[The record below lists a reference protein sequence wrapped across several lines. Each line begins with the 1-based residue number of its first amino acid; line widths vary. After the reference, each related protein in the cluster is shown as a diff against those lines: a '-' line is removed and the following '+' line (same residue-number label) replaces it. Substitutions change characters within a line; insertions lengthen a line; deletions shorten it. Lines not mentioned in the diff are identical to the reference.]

1 MHAVFQS
8 SCVRS
13 TCVPSG
19 GGCRTDLWQTVLR
32 AWLMNKALRSYISHK
47 HPDEAKPII
56 SSGKIL
62 TLITNLNT
70 KCDGKKRIDSF
81 RIEVIPELCS

>member
-1 MHAVFQS
+1 
-8 SCVRS
+8 
-13 TCVPSG
+13 
-19 GGCRTDLWQTVLR
+19 
-32 AWLMNKALRSYISHK
+32 MNKALRSYISHK